1 MKRAD
6 IRLMAFDID
15 GTLMGAGDYFPEI
28 NIRALQECEKRGIRL
43 LLCSGRSFE
52 SLRGFAHRLGID
64 PFLAAANGA
73 CLGASVNGP
82 RIEQYFYDRPT
93 AEYVFDILRDMN
105 MYFTVL
111 IPGQCHLC
119 NVHVRKEIPQC
130 HHHRARIENIEGL
143 TYEFVEDDE
152 RTRREAL
159 DSVYK
164 FVILG
169 SDYDPR
175 FEVIR
180 EKVAH
185 LNLSISKAN
194 KFNLELMMPGV
205 DKGHAVRYFAERE
218 GIALEN
224 VMVFG
229 DQTNDIPMLDTVG
242 WPVAMENAEECV
254 KDRARIVAPHH
265 DEGGVGQVIERY
277 VLNRG

>member
-1 MKRAD
+1 MMNAD

-15 GTLMGAGDYFPEI
+15 GTLKGEGDYFPEV
-28 NIRALQECEKRGIRL
+28 NIRTLQECEKRGIRL

-52 SLRGFAHRLGID
+52 SLRGFARQLGVD

-73 CLGASVNGP
+73 CLAASVKGP
-82 RIEQYFYDRPT
+82 RIEQYFFDRPT
-93 AEYVFDILRDMN
+93 AEYIFDILKDMN

-119 NVHVRKEIPQC
+119 NAHVRHEVPQC
-130 HHHRARIENIEGL
+130 RHHRVCKQNIEGL
-143 TYEFVEDDE
+143 VYEFVEDDE

-169 SDYDPR
+169 DDYDSR

-194 KFNLELMMPGV
+194 RYNLELMMPGV
-205 DKGHAVRYFAERE
+205 DKGHAVRYFAQRE
-218 GIALEN
+218 GIDLEN

-229 DQTNDIPMLDTVG
+229 DQTNDIPMLDAAG
-242 WPVAMENAEECV
+242 WPVAMENAEDCV
-254 KDRARIVAPHH
+254 KARARIIAPHH